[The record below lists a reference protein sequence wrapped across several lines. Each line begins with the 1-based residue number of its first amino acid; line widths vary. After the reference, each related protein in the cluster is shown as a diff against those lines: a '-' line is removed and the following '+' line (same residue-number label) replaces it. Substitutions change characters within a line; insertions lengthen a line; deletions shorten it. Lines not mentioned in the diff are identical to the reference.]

1 MLTPLQKTTIRATVP
16 ALQAHGD
23 TITRTF
29 YARLFAAHPE
39 LLNVFNPANQ
49 QTGQQAR
56 SLAASVLAYAEHIDR
71 PGLLAPMVQR
81 IAHKHVSLDVQ
92 PQQYRVVGQHLLD
105 AIAEV
110 LGEAATPDILSAW
123 AAAYDELAALMIDTE
138 RDLYHTGTEQPGG
151 WSGFT
156 PLRVTR
162 LTPESS
168 VITSLTLERPGGE
181 ALPPYQ
187 AGQYVSVKVKV
198 PGDDH
203 WHIRQYS
210 LSAAPNGQQYRIA
223 VKREDGGV
231 VSTHLHDRVREGDDL
246 LVHVP
251 AGDFTLRAGT
261 RPLVLLSGGVGV
273 TPLLAMLHAALTD
286 TPQRPVTFIHAAHN
300 RVAHAFGP
308 EVRALAA
315 QHPQLRTL
323 VFYTD
328 VQDTDQLGLP
338 SHQAGFITAAT
349 LKPALPLDADYYFCG
364 PTGFMATVEGILDEL
379 GVPVTRRFTETFGP
393 NQQFILPAA
402 ALAAPI

>member
-1 MLTPLQKTTIRATVP
+1 MLTPAQKTAIRATIP
-16 ALQAHGD
+16 SLQAHGA

-29 YARLFAAHPE
+29 YASLFAAHPE
-39 LLNVFNPANQ
+39 LLNIFNPANQ

-71 PGLLAPMVQR
+71 PDLLAPMVQR

-92 PQQYRVVGQHLLD
+92 PQQYPVVGQHLLS
-105 AIAEV
+105 AIADV

-123 AAAYDELAALMIDTE
+123 AAAYDELAALMTATE
-138 RDLYHTGTEQPGG
+138 SDLYRTATEQPGG

-162 LTPESS
+162 ITPESS

-181 ALPPYQ
+181 ALPTYQ
-187 AGQYVSVKVKV
+187 AGQYVSVKVRV

-203 WHIRQYS
+203 WHLRQYS
-210 LSAAPNGQQYRIA
+210 LSAASNGRQYRIA
-223 VKREDGGV
+223 VKREVGGV
-231 VSTHLHDRVREGDDL
+231 VSTYLHDRIREGDDL

-261 RPLVLLSGGVGV
+261 RPVVLLSGGVGV
-273 TPLLAMLHAALTD
+273 TPLLAMLHTALTD

-300 RVAHAFGP
+300 RAAHAFAQ
-308 EVRALAA
+308 EVNALAA

-323 VFYTD
+323 VFYAD
-328 VQDTDQLGLP
+328 VQDTDQLSLP
-338 SHQAGFITAAT
+338 TEQAGLITTAA

-364 PTGFMATVEGILDEL
+364 PAGFMTTVEGILDEL
-379 GVPVTRRFTETFGP
+379 GVPAARRFTETFGP
-393 NQQFILPAA
+393 SQQFVLPAD

>member
-1 MLTPLQKTTIRATVP
+1 MLTPAQKTTIRATVP

-71 PGLLAPMVQR
+71 PDLLTPMVQR
-81 IAHKHVSLDVQ
+81 IAHKHVSLDVHA
-92 PQQYRVVGQHLLD
+92 QQYPVVGEHLLA

-110 LGEAATPDILSAW
+110 LGDAATPEILSAW
-123 AAAYDELAALMIDTE
+123 AAAYDELAALMIGTE
-138 RDLYHTGTEQPGG
+138 RTLSRAGTEQPGG

-162 LTPESS
+162 VTPESS

-181 ALPPYQ
+181 TLPTYQ

-210 LSAAPNGQQYRIA
+210 LTAAPKGRQYRIA
-223 VKREDGGV
+223 VKRAAGGV
-231 VSTHLHDRVREGDDL
+231 VSTHLHDRIREGDDL

-251 AGDFTLRAGT
+251 AGDFTLRPGT
-261 RPLVLLSGGVGV
+261 RPVVLLSGGVGI
-273 TPLLAMLHAALTD
+273 TPLLAMLHAALTGA
-286 TPQRPVTFIHAAHN
+286 PQRPVTFVHAALN
-300 RVAHAFGP
+300 RAAHAFGD
-308 EVRALAA
+308 EVNALAA

-328 VQDTDQLGLP
+328 VQDTDQLAL
-338 SHQAGFITAAT
+338 HYDQAGVITTAA
-349 LKPALPLDADYYFCG
+349 LKPVLPLDADYYYCG
-364 PTGFMATVEGILDEL
+364 PAGFVATVEGILDDL
-379 GVPVTRRFTETFGP
+379 HIPATRRFTETFGP
-393 NQQFILPAA
+393 SQGFSVAAQAPAT
-402 ALAAPI
+402 PV